1 MSGKCP
7 FHNKPAGEEQSTDA
21 VSSTTAP
28 SSDEQQNQP
37 KKCPYAS
44 SSSSASSSSATKSWN
59 NATSDELKEH
69 FIKAYNQVA
78 DCAKNKSPHNYQV
91 AKILGEQLGYSEE
104 ELAVIG
110 DDVWMMQGTGNPH
123 HRAEIKAGEFVVD
136 LGSGFGLD
144 AFVAASKVGPTGRV
158 VGIDLAAKEVLS
170 ALERCSKRGLRNVD
184 FRIGD
189 IEAPPLE
196 SGVVDVCLS
205 NGGFCLVPDKFKAF
219 SEIFR
224 ILKPGG
230 RFAISCTVRTKIL
243 DETKKWPSCF
253 VAFASIEKILP
264 WLHDIGF
271 VKCEIDRSNADVDI
285 WELSEHHENAAV
297 KEEQEEVAAD
307 EKKKTKNDEENE
319 QNKAVA
325 SSEVDKKT
333 GVREGSGYEHLK
345 DMVMSEYFQ
354 RVTIIAVK
362 P

>member
-1 MSGKCP
+1 MSSGKCP
-7 FHNKPAGEEQSTDA
+7 YHNTTENNNKPTPLTSASTD
-21 VSSTTAP
+21 
-28 SSDEQQNQP
+28 QQGVEVEAEK

-44 SSSSASSSSATKSWN
+44 SSSSADSAAKSWN
-59 NATSDELKEH
+59 TASSAELKEH
-69 FIKAYNQVA
+69 FVKAYNQVA
-78 DCAKNKSPHNYQV
+78 DCARNKGQHNYQV

-104 ELAVIG
+104 ELKVIG

-123 HRAEIKAGEFVVD
+123 NRADVKEGDVVVD

-144 AFVAASKVGPTGRV
+144 AFVAASKVGSKGRV
-158 VGIDLAAKEVLS
+158 IGIDLAGKEVLS

-189 IEAPPLE
+189 IENPPFDD
-196 SGVVDVCLS
+196 GTVDVCLS

-224 ILKPGG
+224 ILKPNGG
-230 RFAISCTVRTKIL
+230 RFAISCTVRTKML
-243 DETKKWPSCF
+243 DETKQWPSCF

-264 WLHDIGF
+264 WLAEIGF
-271 VKCEIDRSNADVDI
+271 VKCEIDRSNSDVDI

-297 KEEQEEVAAD
+297 KEESESS
-307 EKKKTKNDEENE
+307 KNKND
-319 QNKAVA
+319 AAPVI
-325 SSEVDKKT
+325 DKKT
-333 GVREGSGYEHLK
+333 GTSGGGPYAHLK

>member
-1 MSGKCP
+1 MSSGKCP
-7 FHNKPAGEEQSTDA
+7 YHNTSETTTKPVLALASSETEEQ
-21 VSSTTAP
+21 
-28 SSDEQQNQP
+28 QP

-44 SSSSASSSSATKSWN
+44 SSSATTSSSKSWN
-59 NATSDELKEH
+59 HATSDELKEH
-69 FIKAYNQVA
+69 FVKAYNQVA
-78 DCAKNKSPHNYQV
+78 DCARTKGGHNYQV

-104 ELAVIG
+104 ELKVIG

-123 HRAEIKAGEFVVD
+123 NRAEVKEGDFVVD

-144 AFVAASKVGPTGRV
+144 AFVAASKVGPKGRV
-158 VGIDLAAKEVLS
+158 VGIDLATKEVLS

-189 IEAPPLE
+189 IESPPFAD
-196 SGVVDVCLS
+196 GTVDVCLS

-224 ILKPGG
+224 VLKSGG
-230 RFAISCTVRTKIL
+230 RFAISCTVRTKML
-243 DETKKWPSCF
+243 DDTKAWPSCF

-264 WLHDIGF
+264 WLAEIGF
-271 VKCEIDRSNADVDI
+271 VKCEIDRSNSDVDI

-297 KEEQEEVAAD
+297 KEETETTATNEKEEEGAATTD
-307 EKKKTKNDEENE
+307 STQQQKCP
-319 QNKAVA
+319 VI
-325 SSEVDKKT
+325 DKKT
-333 GVREGSGYEHLK
+333 GVREGSGPYEHLK